1 MLKPVRRAKGKQIR
15 EQTKGVKVKFVGY
28 LAHEAGCQ
36 EEEDLGIPLAITV
49 WHGKRI
55 VRDGN
60 KQGEK
65 KESRDGEK
73 RKKKNQI
80 PRTHLRSP
88 QAWAGDLLERLV
100 GSAWRCRA
108 CCLRRTF
115 VADGVVVAAAVAA
128 AALAGGDL
136 SLPQPGTRAGAPG
149 SRRQGQQQRQ
159 RRRRRR
165 DSRAQPASSAAPPS
179 RGCGPRAPR
188 APTSAS

>member
-73 RKKKNQI
+73 RKKKKKT
-80 PRTHLRSP
+80 RFL
-88 QAWAGDLLERLV
+88 AL
-100 GSAWRCRA
+100 
-108 CCLRRTF
+108 TF
-115 VADGVVVAAAVAA
+115 
-128 AALAGGDL
+128 
-136 SLPQPGTRAGAPG
+136 AP
-149 SRRQGQQQRQ
+149 
-159 RRRRRR
+159 RRRGRET
-165 DSRAQPASSAAPPS
+165 SWNGLLVLLGGAGPAA
-179 RGCGPRAPR
+179 CGVLLLLMVLL
-188 APTSAS
+188 